1 MDPEKIRQILR
12 LLDSDQAG
20 EQAAALAKLRAL
32 KTGGQAVIAEV
43 LEHFEK
49 VGEVAAERDRL
60 KQENRTLAS
69 QAVSLWTRIKLRAQ
83 GVVAASLI
91 VGAAAAGV
99 HEFDMEARA
108 GEWAAERQTLAA
120 LEHRLELA
128 DRNRALAQ
136 RHHASPPRRLHK
148 ER

>member
-69 QAVSLWTRIKLRAQ
+69 QAVSLWTRIKFRAQ

-128 DRNRALAQ
+128 DRNLALAQ
-136 RHHASPPRRLHK
+136 RHDASPPRRLHK